1 METENTVSIWVGNF
15 SSREELDTYI
25 DLRYDD
31 DGEIVSSKFYDAFQI
46 DIDDIDDYL
55 IEKEYCDSRFSN
67 VYDHIIGASYADV
80 VMENLNQNCNGNL
93 LSDEMLDDL
102 KSCEKAINECLNQ
115 LNSELG
121 LLEKK
126 KNEISSS
133 QDPSYTSGFVDI
145 FLALDGLEESF
156 SELKHMSIA
165 MNKHYMYE
173 SGEISEEEYLDDGIL
188 NVEMVDEGDEE

>member
-1 METENTVSIWVGNF
+1 MNELVTRYINF
-15 SSREELDTYI
+15 W
-25 DLRYDD
+25 
-31 DGEIVSSKFYDAFQI
+31 
-46 DIDDIDDYL
+46 
-55 IEKEYCDSRFSN
+55 
-67 VYDHIIGASYADV
+67 
-80 VMENLNQNCNGNL
+80 ENLNQNCNGNL

-165 MNKHYMYE
+165 MNKHFMYE
-173 SGEISEEEYLDDGIL
+173 SGEISEEEFLDDGIL

>member
-1 METENTVSIWVGNF
+1 MNELVTRYINF
-15 SSREELDTYI
+15 W
-25 DLRYDD
+25 
-31 DGEIVSSKFYDAFQI
+31 
-46 DIDDIDDYL
+46 
-55 IEKEYCDSRFSN
+55 
-67 VYDHIIGASYADV
+67 
-80 VMENLNQNCNGNL
+80 ENLNQNCNGNL

-133 QDPSYTSGFVDI
+133 QDPSYTSGFVNI

-165 MNKHYMYE
+165 MNKHFMYE
-173 SGEISEEEYLDDGIL
+173 SGEISEEEFLNDGIL
-188 NVEMVDEGDEE
+188 NVEIVDAGDEE